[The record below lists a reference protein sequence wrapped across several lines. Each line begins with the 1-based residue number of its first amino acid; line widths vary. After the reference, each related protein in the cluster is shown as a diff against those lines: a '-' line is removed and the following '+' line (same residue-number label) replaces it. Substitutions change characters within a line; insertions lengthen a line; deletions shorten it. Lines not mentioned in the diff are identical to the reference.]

1 MPSEPFQWMKLA
13 GSFPPGLVTNLPDS
27 MLKDGYTPNAT
38 NLDIDADGYMAY
50 GAQPTGT
57 DRVQQEYTISE
68 STWYLHYRRLWQGSL
83 TQIKY
88 NSPEYTSVILPQGKG
103 WIDCTDDANSVLIKP
118 IPIGTG
124 GLIFFKSSGAYILPS
139 ADNLGGNFGN
149 PVFQQEAFVTD
160 ISYAAELDGLVY
172 FVNNQGLFSIDV
184 QGKVELL
191 SKAVDGN
198 ITPAAITIDY
208 SNKYVNIGTDMTYR
222 VSDGKFFKYNSTT
235 AILDFYSH
243 QLRSTDNS
251 TISVNKVA
259 FEYDKTSTT
268 QGEIHFKTQTETRGW
283 SLEYKLPVLNTD
295 ETKEQ
300 SSCDVDPLIGLTWQ
314 LHITQLPTNIKLK
327 NIWVR
332 VKGFTPESREA

>member
-1 MPSEPFQWMKLA
+1 MPSEPFVWMKLA
-13 GSFPPGLVTNLPDS
+13 GSFPAGLVTNQPDS
-27 MLKDGYTPNAT
+27 LLKEGDSPNVT
-38 NLDIDADGYMAY
+38 NLDINADGYMAY

-57 DRVQQEYTISE
+57 ARVQKEYTISL
-68 STWYLHYRRLWQGSL
+68 SPWYMHYRRLWQGSL

-88 NSPEYTSVILPQGKG
+88 NSPEYTDVILKQGKG
-103 WIDCTDDANSVLIKP
+103 WIDCTDDATSVLIKP

-124 GLIFFKSSGAYILPS
+124 GLIFFKGTGAYILPS

-172 FVNNQGLFSIDV
+172 FVNTHGLFSVNV

-191 SKAVDGN
+191 SDAVDGN
-198 ITPAAITIDY
+198 LTPAAITMDY
-208 SNKYVNIGTDMTYR
+208 SNKYVNIGTAMTYR
-222 VSDGKFFKYNSTT
+222 VSDGKFFKYDTTT
-235 AILDFYSH
+235 AILDYYSP
-243 QLRSTDNS
+243 QLRSKDNS

-259 FEYDKTSTT
+259 FEFDKTSTT
-268 QGEIHFKTQTETRGW
+268 SGEIHFKTQAETRGW
-283 SLEYKLPVLNTD
+283 SLEYKLPVLNRD
-295 ETKEQ
+295 ELKEQ
-300 SSCDVDPLIGLTWQ
+300 ASYDVDPFIGLTWQ

-332 VKGFTPESREA
+332 VKGFTAESREA